1 MEQMKDEG
9 LRGNEKLEQAIN
21 ALQQQPTQEQ
31 LAHTLT
37 VLRRRMKE
45 NGRLVA
51 AVQPDNGTGQMQLRT
66 VRTADGELWWY
77 AFTSFD
83 EEMKGA
89 EAVQSA
95 FLVEMEPLFR
105 QALAVPEIRGI
116 ILNPWNRTLQLDKD
130 LLRII
135 RGE

>member
-9 LRGNEKLEQAIN
+9 LRGNEMLEQAIY

>member
-1 MEQMKDEG
+1 MEQTKDEG
-9 LRGNEKLEQAIN
+9 LRGNEKIEQAIC
-21 ALQQQPTQEQ
+21 ALQQQPNEEQ

-37 VLRRRMKE
+37 VLRRRMTE
-45 NGRLVA
+45 NGQLVA
-51 AVQPDNGTGQMQLRT
+51 AVQPDNSTGQMQLRT
-66 VRTADGELWWY
+66 VQTADGGLWWY

-89 EAVQSA
+89 EAVQST

-105 QALAVPEIRGI
+105 QALTVPEIRGI
-116 ILNPWNRTLQLDKD
+116 ILNPWNRTLQLDKT

>member
-1 MEQMKDEG
+1 MEQTKDEG
-9 LRGNEKLEQAIN
+9 LRGNEKIKQAIY
-21 ALQQQPTQEQ
+21 ALQQQPNEEQ

-37 VLRRRMKE
+37 VLRRRMTE
-45 NGRLVA
+45 NGQLVA
-51 AVQPDNGTGQMQLRT
+51 AVQPDNSTGQMQLRT
-66 VRTADGELWWY
+66 VQTADGGLWWY

-89 EAVQSA
+89 EAVQST

-105 QALAVPEIRGI
+105 QALTVPEIRGI
-116 ILNPWNRTLQLDKD
+116 ILNPWNRTLQLDKT